1 MVPEILMFSYLRSL
15 ALLAVH
21 LRPFHRSFESF
32 LCEKPMKPIL
42 VAGILLSLISSSHL
56 AEAKDG
62 SVQTKSAAAEKVH
75 FKARPFDLKQIRLLS
90 GPMKDLVDRNR
101 EYLLSLSVDRLVHN
115 FRVNAGL
122 PSKAEPLS
130 GWEAPNCELRGHFTG
145 HFMSACALMYA
156 ATGDER
162 LKEKGKHV
170 VDALAKC
177 QQALG
182 FAGYLSAYPEEMID
196 RVEGGKRVWAPYYT
210 LHKIM
215 AGLFDLYTMCDNQQA
230 LDVLTKMASWVKMRT
245 DRLDEKQM
253 QAMLKVEFG
262 GMAEILANLYG
273 ITGDPAHL
281 ALTRRFEKR
290 SFIDP
295 LIDHK
300 DQLKGLHVNTHIP
313 QVIGAAREYE
323 LTGDKQYFEAAS
335 YFWNEVV
342 DVRSYAT
349 GGTSNYEYWRE
360 DPHHL
365 SDQLSQESHENCC
378 TYNMLKLTDHL
389 FSWSADARFADYYE
403 RALFSAILP
412 THHPDVGGAI
422 MYYVPLKSGLF
433 KMFGIPDSSY
443 FCCNGSG
450 IESFAKLG
458 SSICFKSEQGV
469 YVNLFVSSEVQWTEK
484 GATIRQETRFP
495 EEQGTT
501 ITVKLRSSQDFTLFI
516 RIPSWTTDKFEV
528 KLNGKAQHVT
538 ANARGYVELHRK
550 WSNGDRVQ
558 LHLPMD
564 LKLSRFPDDPTVSAI
579 LYGPVVLA
587 GALGN
592 EAMTKEMQRGL
603 GLPDVHRMVSQ
614 GAAIPVPSLVVSN
627 PDPNTWIKPVKGK
640 PLTFQTVGSGK
651 PKDVTLIPFYK
662 IFGQRYAVYWNVYTP
677 QEWQALQDSRPRL
690 APGVLD
696 RVLVGDQR
704 SDRDHN
710 FQAWRFEKG
719 ERNGRKWVKSP
730 LSFRYDVTVEPDQAN
745 KLACVFGGGEKE
757 SAFDVLVDGVKI
769 VTESIGTSKETE
781 IVERKYDIPR
791 ELVGGKQRVAITF
804 RARNNKPTAELYD
817 CVVSRPKD

>member
-1 MVPEILMFSYLRSL
+1 
-15 ALLAVH
+15 
-21 LRPFHRSFESF
+21 
-32 LCEKPMKPIL
+32 MKSIL
-42 VAGILLSLISSSHL
+42 VACMLLISMSFIYS
-56 AEAKDG
+56 AEAKG
-62 SVQTKSAAAEKVH
+62 SMVQNKSAVADKIQ
-75 FKARPFDLKQIRLLS
+75 FKARPFDLKQVRLLS

-101 EYLLSLSVDRLVHN
+101 KYLLSLSVDRLVHN

-122 PSKAEPLS
+122 PSKAEPLG
-130 GWEAPNCELRGHFTG
+130 GWETPNCELRGHFTG
-145 HFMSACALMYA
+145 HFMSACALMYS

-162 LKEKGKHV
+162 LKEKGRQV
-170 VDALAKC
+170 VDAMAKC

-182 FAGYLSAYPEEMID
+182 STGYLSAYPEELID
-196 RVEGGKRVWAPYYT
+196 RVESGKRVWAPYYT
-210 LHKIM
+210 LHKIL
-215 AGLFDLYTMCDNQQA
+215 AGLLDQYTMCDNQQA

-281 ALTRRFEKR
+281 ALARRFEKR

-335 YFWNEVV
+335 YFWNQVV

-349 GGTSNYEYWRE
+349 GGTSNYEHWRE

-412 THHPDVGGAI
+412 TQHPDVGGAI
-422 MYYVPLKSGLF
+422 MYFVPLRSGLF
-433 KMFGIPDSSY
+433 KAFGIPDSSY

-458 SSICFKSEQGV
+458 SSIYFKSEEGV
-469 YVNLFVSSEVQWTEK
+469 YVNLFVSSEVQWNER
-484 GATIRQETRFP
+484 GVTIRQNTKFP
-495 EEQGTT
+495 EQEGTA
-501 ITVKLRSSQDFTLFI
+501 ISIRLRSPQDFTLFI

-528 KLNGKAQHVT
+528 KLNGKAQRVN

-550 WSNGDRVQ
+550 WSNEDIVQ

-564 LKLSRFPDDPTVSAI
+564 LKLSRFPDDPTVAAI
-579 LYGPVVLA
+579 LYGPIVLA

-592 EAMTKEMQRGL
+592 EAMTKEMQSGL
-603 GLPDVHRMVSQ
+603 GLPEVDRMVSQ

-627 PDPNTWIKPVKGK
+627 PDPNTWLKPVKGK
-640 PLTFQTVGSGK
+640 SLTFHTVGAGK
-651 PKDVTLIPFYK
+651 PKDVTLLPFYK
-662 IFGQRYAVYWNVYTP
+662 VFGQRYAVYWNIYAQP
-677 QEWQALQDSRPRL
+677 EWQALQDSRPRF

-696 RVLVGDQR
+696 RVVVGDQQ

-719 ERNGRKWVKSP
+719 ERNGRHWVQSP
-730 LSFRYDVTVEPDQAN
+730 LSFRYDVTVDPDHTN
-745 KLACVFGGGEKE
+745 GLTCVFGTGEKE
-757 SAFDVLVDGVKI
+757 SSFDILIDGVKI
-769 VTESIGTSKETE
+769 ATQSMDVSKGAEL
-781 IVERKYDIPR
+781 VEKKYDIPS
-791 ELVGGKQRVAITF
+791 ELVAGKQRVAITF
-804 RARNNKPTAELYD
+804 RARDNKPTAELYD
-817 CVVSRPKD
+817 CVVSKRKD